1 MALRLFPGVSF
12 PLLRWLLAGT
22 HLCTSDA
29 LGAGMHSA
37 PVLTAAAPG
46 LWRGVGYTAGSRGCC
61 CFSSDGSPFS
71 CTRSPSHC
79 SHTGGPSSLLGIS
92 SAKGQRS
99 RCPPTAVLWPRLAS
113 RTDLR
118 YPASRTG
125 RKINPCGLSHPAY
138 GILLRRPRP
147 TLRSANTKSTKP
159 ENAGNFSRQKQTCS
173 LTVPPAFI
181 TRQTSLQIS
190 CQMKPITNIKKKSF
204 R

>member
-1 MALRLFPGVSF
+1 MLPPESVQPFVALRLFPGVSF

-37 PVLTAAAPG
+37 PVLTAAASG

-113 RTDLR
+113 GGGTRTWPPVWSLCSGLMI
-118 YPASRTG
+118 YHS
-125 RKINPCGLSHPAY
+125 PCVFQGFLH
-138 GILLRRPRP
+138 
-147 TLRSANTKSTKP
+147 
-159 ENAGNFSRQKQTCS
+159 F
-173 LTVPPAFI
+173 
-181 TRQTSLQIS
+181 
-190 CQMKPITNIKKKSF
+190 
-204 R
+204 